1 MFEFL
6 ITILFIWLAV
16 KAIGLMLKI
25 TWGAAKLVAG
35 VFIGLA
41 FPALILCFIFAG
53 GFLLLI
59 PLVVIAIA
67 AGILKICIK

>member
-6 ITILFIWLAV
+6 ITVLFIWLAV
-16 KAIGLMLKI
+16 KVIGLMLKI

-35 VFIGLA
+35 VLLGLA
-41 FPALILCFIFAG
+41 FPALILCLVFAG

-59 PLVVIAIA
+59 PLVIIAIA
-67 AGILKICIK
+67 AGILKLFFK